1 VGGSELERVVYT
13 PVEMIAPIQLTDAAK
28 FYKEQEQQVAAFQWL
43 QEQQKPGVMAV
54 FAKMYRDTP
63 EPPPKPEA
71 QPGYITSDLMMAI
84 TGHPAS
90 SFDAAFCN
98 DFNDMLESTGFD
110 QHLDAMQMLMA
121 NLCHESAGF
130 VYMKEIDSGE
140 YLNGR
145 KDLGNIYPGDGPKFR
160 GCGPLQ
166 VTGRNNHQAS
176 ADWLRDH
183 RGIDDGKIMDIGTDY
198 SADHYAFSIAIPWLL
213 NNDLL
218 AVCLHQGFEACCVR
232 INGGYN
238 GYDDRCAWYS
248 KCKLVMT

>member
-1 VGGSELERVVYT
+1 MVD
-13 PVEMIAPIQLTDAAK
+13 PIQLTDAAK
-28 FYKEQEQQVAAFQWL
+28 YYKAESQQASAFEWL
-43 QEQQKPGVMAV
+43 QLQQTPETMAE
-54 FAKMYRDTP
+54 FAKQYRY
-63 EPPPKPEA
+63 KPSTAPDFEGQA
-71 QPGYITSDLMMAI
+71 GYITPDLMQGI

-121 NLCHESAGF
+121 NLCHESCGF

-145 KDLGNIYPGDGPKFR
+145 RDLGNVYPGDGPLFR

-166 VTGRNNHQAS
+166 VTGRNHFQSAS
-176 ADWLRDH
+176 DWLRDH
-183 RGIDDGKIMDIGTDY
+183 RGIDDGKIMELGTDY
-198 SADHYAFSIAIPWLL
+198 AADHYAFTIAIPWLL

-218 AVCLHQGFEACCVR
+218 TVCLHKGFEACCVK

-238 GYDDRCAWYS
+238 GFEDRCVWYS

>member
-1 VGGSELERVVYT
+1 
-13 PVEMIAPIQLTDAAK
+13 MADPIQLTDAAK
-28 FYKEQEQQVAAFQWL
+28 YYKQEPQQVDAFEWLQLQQTAETLAAFA
-43 QEQQKPGVMAV
+43 E
-54 FAKMYRDTP
+54 MYRDKPPGPP
-63 EPPPKPEA
+63 EAAA
-71 QPGYITSDLMMAI
+71 QPGYITPELMQAI

-90 SFDAAFCN
+90 SFDLAFCD

-121 NLCHESAGF
+121 NLCHESCGF

-140 YLNGR
+140 YLNNR
-145 KDLGNIYPGDGPKFR
+145 RDLGNIYPGDGPKYK

-166 VTGRNNHQAS
+166 VTGRSNYQAS

-183 RGIDDGKIMDIGTDY
+183 RGIDDGKIMDVGCGY
-198 SADHYAFSIAIPWLL
+198 AAEYYAFTIAIPWLL

-218 AVCLHQGFEACCVR
+218 TVCLHKGFEACCVK

-238 GYDDRCAWYS
+238 GYEDRCVWYS
-248 KCKLVMT
+248 KCKLVMM

>member
-1 VGGSELERVVYT
+1 
-13 PVEMIAPIQLTDAAK
+13 MIAPIQLTDAAK
-28 FYKEQEQQVAAFQWL
+28 FYKEQEQQIAAFQWL

-63 EPPPKPEA
+63 EPPPKAEA
-71 QPGYITSDLMMAI
+71 QPGYITPDLMQAI
-84 TGHPAS
+84 TGHPANT
-90 SFDAAFCN
+90 FEAAFCN

-121 NLCHESAGF
+121 NLCHESSGF
-130 VYMKEIDSGE
+130 TLMKECGDSAYFTE
-140 YLNGR
+140 MYEFR
-145 KDLGNIYPGDGPKFR
+145 KDLGNIYPGDANLYF

-166 VTGRNNHQAS
+166 VTGRANHQAS

-183 RGIDDGKIMDIGTDY
+183 RGIDDGKIMDLGTDY
-198 SADHYAFSIAIPWLL
+198 TAEHSAFTIAIPWLL

-232 INGGYN
+232 INGGHT
-238 GYDDRCAWYS
+238 GYEDRCVWYS
-248 KCKLVMT
+248 KCKQVMV

>member
-1 VGGSELERVVYT
+1 
-13 PVEMIAPIQLTDAAK
+13 MADPIQLTDAAK
-28 FYKEQEQQVAAFQWL
+28 YYKAEPQQVSAFEWL
-43 QEQQKPGVMAV
+43 QQQQTAETMAE
-54 FAKMYRDTP
+54 FAEKYRATP
-63 EPPPKPEA
+63 PAPPKPEA
-71 QPGYITSDLMMAI
+71 QPGYITVDLMQAI
-84 TGHPAS
+84 TGHPAK
-90 SFDAAFCN
+90 SFDAAFVN

-121 NLCHESAGF
+121 NLCHESCGF

-145 KDLGNIYPGDGPKFR
+145 KDLGNIYPGDGPKFK

-166 VTGRNNHQAS
+166 VTGRSNHQAS

-183 RGIDDGKIMDIGTDY
+183 RGIDDGKIMDVGTDY
-198 SADHYAFSIAIPWLL
+198 TADHYAFSCAIPWLI

-218 AVCLHQGFEACCVR
+218 NVCLKQGFEACCVK

-238 GYDDRCAWYS
+238 GYDDRCAWYH
-248 KCKLVMT
+248 KCKQVMV

>member
-1 VGGSELERVVYT
+1 
-13 PVEMIAPIQLTDAAK
+13 MANPIQLTDAAR
-28 FYKEQEQQVAAFQWL
+28 FYKQEPQQVSAFEWL
-43 QEQQKPGVMAV
+43 QLQQTAETMAE
-54 FAKMYRDTP
+54 FAKQYRATP
-63 EPPPKPEA
+63 PAPPKPEA
-71 QPGYITSDLMMAI
+71 QPGYITPELMQAI

-121 NLCHESAGF
+121 NLCHESGGF
-130 VYMKEIDSGE
+130 VYMKEIDNGA

-145 KDLGNIYPGDGPKFR
+145 TDLGNVYPGDGPRFR

-166 VTGRNNHQAS
+166 VTGRNHHQSAS
-176 ADWLRDH
+176 DWLRDH
-183 RGIDDGKIMDIGTDY
+183 RGIDDGKIMDLGTDY
-198 SADHYAFSIAIPWLL
+198 SVDHYAFTIAIPWLL

-218 AVCLHQGFEACCVR
+218 TVCLHQGFEACCVK

-238 GYDDRCAWYS
+238 GYEDRCIWYS

>member
-1 VGGSELERVVYT
+1 
-13 PVEMIAPIQLTDAAK
+13 MADPIQLTDAAR
-28 FYKEQEQQVAAFQWL
+28 FYKQEPQQVSAFEWL
-43 QEQQKPGVMAV
+43 QLQQTAETMAE
-54 FAKMYRDTP
+54 FAERYRDKPPAPPAP
-63 EPPPKPEA
+63 EP
-71 QPGYITSDLMMAI
+71 QTGYITPELMQAI

-90 SFDAAFCN
+90 SFDATFCN

-121 NLCHESAGF
+121 NLCHESCGF
-130 VYMKEIDSGE
+130 VYMKEIDSGA

-145 KDLGNIYPGDGPKFR
+145 KDLGNIYPGDGELFR

-166 VTGRNNHQAS
+166 VTGRSNHQAS

-183 RGIDDGKIMDIGTDY
+183 RGIDDGKIMDLGTDY

-218 AVCLHQGFEACCVR
+218 TVCLHQGFEACCVR

-238 GYDDRCAWYS
+238 GYEDRCIWYS

>member
-1 VGGSELERVVYT
+1 MADS
-13 PVEMIAPIQLTDAAK
+13 IQLTDAAK
-28 FYKEQEQQVAAFQWL
+28 YYKQESQQVSAFEWL
-43 QEQQKPGVMAV
+43 QLQQSAETMAE
-54 FAKMYRDTP
+54 FAEKYRATP
-63 EPPPKPEA
+63 PAPPKPEP
-71 QPGYITSDLMMAI
+71 QPGYITPQLMQGI

-90 SFDAAFCN
+90 SFDATFCN

-121 NLCHESAGF
+121 NLAHESCGF

-145 KDLGNIYPGDGPKFR
+145 TDLGNVYPNDGPLFR

-166 VTGRNNHQAS
+166 VTGRANFQAS
-176 ADWLRDH
+176 SDWLRDH
-183 RGIDDGKIMDIGTDY
+183 RGIDDGKIMALGTDY
-198 SADHYAFSIAIPWLL
+198 AADFYAFTIAIPWLL

-218 AVCLHQGFEACCVR
+218 NVCLKQGFEACCVR

-238 GYDDRCAWYS
+238 GYDDRCNWYS
-248 KCKLVMT
+248 KCKQVMT

>member
-1 VGGSELERVVYT
+1 LERARLERDIYY

-28 FYKEQEQQVAAFQWL
+28 FYKEQEHQVKAFQWL
-43 QEQQKPGVMAV
+43 QEQQPPGVMAV

-71 QPGYITSDLMMAI
+71 QPGYITPDLMQAI
-84 TGHPAS
+84 TGHPAN
-90 SFDAAFCN
+90 SFDASFCN

-121 NLCHESAGF
+121 NLCHESCGF

-145 KDLGNIYPGDGPKFR
+145 KDLGNIYPGDGPKFK

-183 RGIDDGKIMDIGTDY
+183 RGIDDGKIMDVGTDY
-198 SADHYAFSIAIPWLL
+198 SADHYAFTIAIPWLL

-218 AVCLHQGFEACCVR
+218 NVCLKQGFDQCCYR
-232 INGGYN
+232 INGGWN
-238 GYDDRCAWYS
+238 GYDDRCKWYA
-248 KCKLVMT
+248 KCKQVMV

>member
-1 VGGSELERVVYT
+1 MAS
-13 PVEMIAPIQLTDAAK
+13 PIQLTDAAK
-28 FYKEQEQQVAAFQWL
+28 YYKQEPQQASAFEWL
-43 QEQQKPGVMAV
+43 QLQQTAETMAE
-54 FAKMYRDTP
+54 FAKQYRNAP
-63 EPPPKPEA
+63 EPPPSTDLV
-71 QPGYITSDLMMAI
+71 PGLTGHYITADLMQAI

-121 NLCHESAGF
+121 NLCHESGGF
-130 VYMKEIDSGE
+130 VYMKERDSGA

-145 KDLGNIYPGDGPKFR
+145 TDLGNVYPGDGPRFR

-166 VTGRNNHQAS
+166 VTGRNHHQSAS
-176 ADWLRDH
+176 DWLRDH
-183 RGIDDGKIMDIGTDY
+183 RGIDDGKIMDLGTDY
-198 SADHYAFSIAIPWLL
+198 SADHYAFTIAIPWLL

-218 AVCLHQGFEACCVR
+218 TVCLHQGFEACCVK

-238 GYDDRCAWYS
+238 GYEDRCIWYS
-248 KCKLVMT
+248 KCKLVML